1 MAGSRGHWTDENKK
15 GNMQKGSAIGIF
27 MPGIDWMRP
36 ERINEYNIPGRASGG
51 GWQNAVRNIGCIGSG
66 YGDNRR

>member
-15 GNMQKGSAIGIF
+15 GNMQKGSAVGIH

-36 ERINEYNIPGRASGG
+36 ERINEYNMHGRASGEG
-51 GWQNAVRNIGCIGSG
+51 GQNAVRNIGGIEGG
-66 YGDNRR
+66 